1 MNILL
6 KIDEDF
12 IKNKSNLV
20 GIKCKDYLK
29 KLLSPNAP
37 TDNSM
42 NDDLEEELQGI
53 KEVYE
58 LYGLIHKRYITA
70 SKGLALM
77 REIYLNWIFGRCPR
91 VVCYKQVLI
100 PIGIREDTK
109 YRKVKV
115 YCPICCRAYKP
126 CRYKGR
132 NISLDGHILEL
143 LLLKFFFWIILI

>member
-29 KLLSPNAP
+29 KLVSPNAP

-58 LYGLIHKRYITA
+58 LYGLIHKRFITA

-77 REIYLNWIFGRCPR
+77 REIYLN
-91 VVCYKQVLI
+91 
-100 PIGIREDTK
+100 
-109 YRKVKV
+109 
-115 YCPICCRAYKP
+115 
-126 CRYKGR
+126 
-132 NISLDGHILEL
+132 
-143 LLLKFFFWIILI
+143 